1 MLRLPKSASTSG
13 TQEQEEDDD
22 EGEDWEDRGKE
33 DDEVKAGVAVA
44 ATAVWQ
50 LLQGAELL
58 GSVANIV

>member
-13 TQEQEEDDD
+13 TQQPEED
-22 EGEDWEDRGKE
+22 EGEEEEEDK
-33 DDEVKAGVAVA
+33 EVKAEVA